1 MCHGFVRFAIRR
13 DREGRFR
20 YAPLRGTTFAAAVP
34 AATRDALPDS
44 IVLRAADGRLLVRSE
59 AVLHVLRR
67 LGGGW
72 GRTAAAAAIVPRP
85 LRDLI
90 YDGVARVRHALF
102 ARPAEVCPIVPAPL
116 RDRFD
121 P

>member
-1 MCHGFVRFAIRR
+1 MIRR

-20 YAPLRGTTFAAAVP
+20 YAPLQGTTFAAAVP
-34 AATRDALPDS
+34 AATRATLPDS
-44 IVLRAADGRLLVRSE
+44 IVLRAADGRLLVRSA

-72 GRTAAAAAIVPRP
+72 AGAAAAAALVPGF

-90 YDGVARVRHALF
+90 YDGVARLRHALF
-102 ARPAEVCPIVPAPL
+102 APPAAVCPIVPAPL

>member
-1 MCHGFVRFAIRR
+1 MIRR
-13 DREGRFR
+13 DREGGFR
-20 YAPLRGTTFAAAVP
+20 YAPLQGATFAAAVP
-34 AATRDALPDS
+34 AATRVALPDS
-44 IVLRAADGRLLVRSE
+44 IVVRAADGRLLVRSA
-59 AVLHVLRR
+59 AVLYVLRR

-72 GRTAAAAAIVPRP
+72 ARIAAAAALVPGP

-90 YDGVARVRHALF
+90 YDGVARVRRSLF
-102 ARPAEVCPIVPAPL
+102 ARPASVCPIVPAPL